1 MASLAALVAGLAGSV
16 QGAAV
21 GSSAI
26 SGDVAELAASI
37 ALHGLSLAVASEV
50 VGATALVACSRTR
63 AVGEASTTIAADE
76 TTTAHGST
84 TAHTRIAGVGASTS
98 QMAGLAAVVAS
109 ATGGSAAQAES
120 RAVGLDMAQSLAVV
134 ALLRLSR
141 ARERAAVG
149 LVARLLAVVAKALS
163 RGANLGVVANVA
175 TLVASTTRERR
186 HCDNVFRSC
195 EKNLERFSLVV
206 STTAT
211 TTATSTSES

>member
-1 MASLAALVAGLAGSV
+1 MASLTALVAGLAGSV

-21 GSSAI
+21 RSSAI
-26 SGDVAELAASI
+26 PGDVAELAASI
-37 ALHGLSLAVASEV
+37 AFHGLCLAVASEV
-50 VGATALVACSRTR
+50 VGATALVACSGTR

-76 TTTAHGST
+76 TATAHGST
-84 TAHTRIAGVGASTS
+84 AAHTRIAGVGASTS
-98 QMAGLAAVVAS
+98 QVAGLAAVVAS

-186 HCDNVFRSC
+186 HVDNVFGSC
-195 EKNLERFSLVV
+195 KKNLDRFSSVV

-211 TTATSTSES
+211 TTATTSKS